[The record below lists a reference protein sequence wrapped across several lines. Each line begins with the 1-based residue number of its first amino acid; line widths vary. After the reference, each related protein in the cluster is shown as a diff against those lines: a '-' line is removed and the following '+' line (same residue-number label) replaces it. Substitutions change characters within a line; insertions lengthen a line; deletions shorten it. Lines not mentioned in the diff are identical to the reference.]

1 MSQNI
6 LLISVDTV
14 KERSG
19 VHTNVDDKLI
29 QHEIKAAQD
38 TRIEEALGTALF
50 KRLQAGIAAKATG
63 ATDGLLTVDEEL
75 LLNNYIIDALVWF
88 TVAALPVTATFQI
101 YTKGVEQKTS
111 DNTMA
116 PGMRDLQALSDIY
129 ENRAEYYRERLIRY
143 LSKSGGLYP
152 LYGSCGNGDDVE
164 AGRSGF
170 SLPCSLD
177 WS

>member
-38 TRIEEALGTALF
+38 TKIEEALGTALF
-50 KRLQAGIAAKATG
+50 KRLQAGIAAKAAG
-63 ATDGLLTVDEEL
+63 ATDGLLTADEEVL
-75 LLNNYIIDALVWF
+75 LADYVVDALVWF
-88 TVAALPVTATFQI
+88 TVAALPITATFQI

-111 DNTMA
+111 DNTVA
-116 PGMRDLQALSDIY
+116 PGMRDLQTLANLY

-143 LSKSGGLYP
+143 LSKSGALYP
-152 LYGSCGNGDDVE
+152 LYGSCGGGGGVE
-164 AGRSGF
+164 AGRSGY
-170 SLPCSLD
+170 SLPCSVD